1 MQESPGSDRE
11 TIETHTLILS
21 GFEPD
26 MQSHM
31 QHIEDK
37 HKKKQ
42 IGNSIILTTHR
53 DQTHP
58 WN

>member
-1 MQESPGSDRE
+1 MQESLGSNRE
-11 TIETHTLILS
+11 TIKPHSLIPS

-26 MQSHM
+26 MQLHM

-42 IGNSIILTTHR
+42 TGKGIVSTTHR